1 MNRSQI
7 EKRGP
12 LCVACFDV
20 FFSFLTHFFV
30 SFLFF
35 VFPFAWPV
43 KFGFVSFHKIY
54 WNSIPLV
61 EIIWY
66 ISLLAQTLCTRGNL
80 ITFSIY
86 ISSRYS
92 KAGLKYRS
100 DCIEK
105 IHYFQFKSMETKMS
119 NQFHQILSKYTYV
132 RALKANQVSATWWR
146 KSKFLN
152 WKALLDYFIRVVVS
166 NVWNNMIFM
175 VFS

>member
-7 EKRGP
+7 AKRGP

-86 ISSRYS
+86 IYLWDIR
-92 KAGLKYRS
+92 KLGWNIDL
-100 DCIEK
+100 I
-105 IHYFQFKSMETKMS
+105 
-119 NQFHQILSKYTYV
+119 
-132 RALKANQVSATWWR
+132 VSR
-146 KSKFLN
+146 KSITFNLNQWRQKCRTNFIKFWAN
-152 WKALLDYFIRVVVS
+152 TRTYAL
-166 NVWNNMIFM
+166 
-175 VFS
+175 